1 VNVPV
6 RRILAAAATS
16 FVLAAAMATT
26 VVAGAAKPAPG
37 AAPGAAP
44 AAAARLLAV
53 TSLPVRAQPASSL
66 VVRYVALGDSYSAG
80 TGAGRYSAAGKSCER
95 SASAF
100 PQLWAARHDPA
111 SFVSVACAGATT
123 ATVRTRQLSALS
135 ARTTL
140 VSITIGGNDV
150 GFSQVMETCVFQ
162 LNSACVKAVNT
173 AESSVRKVLPGRL
186 DRLLRAIRTRAP
198 LARIV
203 VLGYP
208 DLYDLSQSRDCIGIG
223 TAKRAALNQGAGV
236 LDRALSAA
244 AARNHDPFADVRP
257 EFARHEICDGSTSYL
272 NAVTFPL
279 DGSYHPNA
287 AGQKSGYLGA
297 FSRGTG

>member
-6 RRILAAAATS
+6 RRILAVAATS
-16 FVLAAAMATT
+16 FALAATAVTT
-26 VVAGAAKPAPG
+26 VVAGPARPAP
-37 AAPGAAP
+37 AP
-44 AAAARLLAV
+44 ASAARLLAV
-53 TSLPVRAQPASSL
+53 TSLPLRAQPAGSL

-80 TGAGRYSAAGKSCER
+80 TGAGRYTAAAKSCER

-100 PQLWAARHDPA
+100 PQLWAARHHPA
-111 SFVSVACAGATT
+111 SFASVACAGATT
-123 ATVRTRQLSALS
+123 ATVRTSQLSALS
-135 ARTTL
+135 VRTTL

-162 LNSACVKAVNT
+162 LNSACVKAVTT
-173 AESSVRKVLPGRL
+173 AEASVRKVLPGRL
-186 DRLLRAIRTRAP
+186 DSLLRAVRVRAP

-208 DLYDLSQSRDCIGIG
+208 DLYDLSRSRDCLGIG

-244 AARNHDPFADVRP
+244 AARNRDTFADVRP
-257 EFARHEICDGSTSYL
+257 EFARHEICDGGASYL
-272 NAVTFPL
+272 NALTFPL

-287 AGQKSGYLGA
+287 AGQKSGYLPA
-297 FSRGTG
+297 LSAVKP

>member
-6 RRILAAAATS
+6 RRILAVAATS
-16 FVLAAAMATT
+16 FALAATVVTT
-26 VVAGAAKPAPG
+26 VVSGAAN
-37 AAPGAAP
+37 AP
-44 AAAARLLAV
+44 ASAARLLAV

-80 TGAGRYSAAGKSCER
+80 TGAGRYTAAGKSCER

-100 PQLWAARHDPA
+100 PQLWAAGHHPA
-111 SFVSVACAGATT
+111 SFASVACAGATT
-123 ATVRTRQLSALS
+123 ATVRTSQLSALS

-162 LNSACVKAVNT
+162 LPGACVKAVTT
-173 AESSVRKVLPGRL
+173 AESSVRRVLPGRL
-186 DRLLRAIRTRAP
+186 DSLLRAIRTRAP

-236 LDRALSAA
+236 LDRTLSAA
-244 AARNHDPFADVRP
+244 AARDGDRFADVRP
-257 EFARHEICDGSTSYL
+257 EFARHEICDGGTSYL
-272 NAVTFPL
+272 NALTFPL

-287 AGQKSGYLGA
+287 AGQKTAYLPA
-297 FSRGTG
+297 LTAAQP

>member
-1 VNVPV
+1 MPV
-6 RRILAAAATS
+6 RRILAVVATS
-16 FVLAAAMATT
+16 FALAATVATT
-26 VVAGAAKPAPG
+26 VVSGAAKPSS
-37 AAPGAAP
+37 AP
-44 AAAARLLAV
+44 APAARLLAV
-53 TSLPVRAQPASSL
+53 TSLPVRAKLASSL

-123 ATVRTRQLSALS
+123 ATVRTSQLSALS
-135 ARTTL
+135 VRTTL

-162 LNSACVKAVNT
+162 LNSACVKAVTT
-173 AESSVRKVLPGRL
+173 AESSVRRLLPGRL
-186 DRLLRAIRTRAP
+186 DSLLRAIRTRAP
-198 LARIV
+198 LARII

-223 TAKRAALNQGAGV
+223 TAKRAALDQGAAV

-244 AARNHDPFADVRP
+244 AARNHDSFADVRP
-257 EFARHEICDGSTSYL
+257 GFARHEICDGGSSYL
-272 NAVTFPL
+272 NALTFPL

-287 AGQKSGYLGA
+287 AGQKDAYLPA
-297 FSRGTG
+297 FANAG

>member
-1 VNVPV
+1 MPV

-16 FVLAAAMATT
+16 FVLAATVAAT
-26 VVAGAAKPAPG
+26 VVAGTAKPGRPRGPRGPAP
-37 AAPGAAP
+37 
-44 AAAARLLAV
+44 AARLLAV

-123 ATVRTRQLSALS
+123 ATVRTSQLSALS

-162 LNSACVKAVNT
+162 LNSACVKAVTT

-186 DRLLRAIRTRAP
+186 DRLLRAVRIRAP

-257 EFARHEICDGSTSYL
+257 EFARHEICDGGTSYL
-272 NAVTFPL
+272 NALTFPL

-287 AGQKSGYLGA
+287 AGQQSGYLAA
-297 FSRGTG
+297 FNRGRSR

>member
-6 RRILAAAATS
+6 RRILAVAATT
-16 FVLAAAMATT
+16 FMLAATVATT
-26 VVAGAAKPAPG
+26 VVSGAAKPAP
-37 AAPGAAP
+37 AP
-44 AAAARLLAV
+44 ASAARLLAV

-80 TGAGRYSAAGKSCER
+80 TGAGRYPAAGKKCER

-111 SFVSVACAGATT
+111 SFVSVACAGATI
-123 ATVRTRQLSALS
+123 ATVRASQLSALS
-135 ARTTL
+135 VRTTL

-162 LNSACVKAVNT
+162 LNSACVKAVTT
-173 AESSVRKVLPGRL
+173 AESSIRRLLPGRL
-186 DRLLRAIRTRAP
+186 DSLLRAIRTRAP
-198 LARIV
+198 LARII

-223 TAKRAALNQGAGV
+223 TGKRATLDQGAGV

-244 AARNHDPFADVRP
+244 AARNHDSFADVRP
-257 EFARHEICDGSTSYL
+257 EFARHEICDGGSSYL
-272 NAVTFPL
+272 NALTFPL

-287 AGQKSGYLGA
+287 TGQKSGYLPA
-297 FSRGTG
+297 FTAIKP

>member
-6 RRILAAAATS
+6 RRILAVVATS
-16 FVLAAAMATT
+16 FVLAAT
-26 VVAGAAKPAPG
+26 VVATVVSGAAKPGPARAP
-37 AAPGAAP
+37 
-44 AAAARLLAV
+44 AARLLAV
-53 TSLPVRAQPASSL
+53 TSLPVRAKPASSL

-80 TGAGRYSAAGKSCER
+80 TGAGRYRAAGRNCER

-123 ATVRTRQLSALS
+123 ATVRTSQLSALS
-135 ARTTL
+135 VRTTL

-150 GFSQVMETCVFQ
+150 GFSQVLETCVFQ
-162 LNSACVKAVNT
+162 LNSACVKAVTT

-186 DRLLRAIRTRAP
+186 DSLLRAIRTRAP

-244 AARNHDPFADVRP
+244 AARNHDTFADVRP
-257 EFARHEICDGSTSYL
+257 EFARHEICDGGTSYL
-272 NAVTFPL
+272 NALTFPL

-287 AGQKSGYLGA
+287 AGQRNGYLSALTAAG
-297 FSRGTG
+297 

>member
-6 RRILAAAATS
+6 RRILAVVATS
-16 FVLAAAMATT
+16 FVLAATVATT
-26 VVAGAAKPAPG
+26 VVSGAAKPAP
-37 AAPGAAP
+37 ARAP
-44 AAAARLLAV
+44 AARLLAV

-123 ATVRTRQLSALS
+123 ATVRTSQLSALS
-135 ARTTL
+135 VRTTL

-162 LNSACVKAVNT
+162 LNSACVKAVAT

-186 DRLLRAIRTRAP
+186 DSLLRAIRVRAP

-257 EFARHEICDGSTSYL
+257 EFARHEICDGGTSYL
-272 NAVTFPL
+272 NALTFPL
-279 DGSYHPNA
+279 DGSYHPNV
-287 AGQKSGYLGA
+287 AGQKDAYLPA
-297 FSRGTG
+297 FANVG

>member
-1 VNVPV
+1 MPV
-6 RRILAAAATS
+6 RRILAVAATS
-16 FVLAAAMATT
+16 FALAATVVTT
-26 VVAGAAKPAPG
+26 VVSGAANPAP
-37 AAPGAAP
+37 AS
-44 AAAARLLAV
+44 AARLLAV

-80 TGAGRYSAAGKSCER
+80 TGAGRYTAAGKSCER

-100 PQLWAARHDPA
+100 PQLWAARHHPA
-111 SFVSVACAGATT
+111 SYASVACAGATT
-123 ATVRTRQLSALS
+123 ATVRTSQLSALS
-135 ARTTL
+135 PRTTL

-162 LNSACVKAVNT
+162 LPGTCVKAVTT
-173 AESSVRKVLPGRL
+173 AESSVRRVLPGRL
-186 DRLLRAIRTRAP
+186 DSLLRAIRTRAP

-223 TAKRAALNQGAGV
+223 TAKRDALNQGAGV

-244 AARNHDPFADVRP
+244 AARNGDRFADVRP
-257 EFARHEICDGSTSYL
+257 EFARHEICDGGTSYL
-272 NAVTFPL
+272 NALTFPL

-287 AGQKSGYLGA
+287 AGQKSGYLPA
-297 FSRGTG
+297 FNRRRSH

>member
-1 VNVPV
+1 MPV

-16 FVLAAAMATT
+16 FVLAASVAASVATT
-26 VVAGAAKPAPG
+26 VVAGAAKP
-37 AAPGAAP
+37 AP

-80 TGAGRYSAAGKSCER
+80 TGAGRYRAAGKSCER

-123 ATVRTRQLSALS
+123 ATVRTGQLSALR

-150 GFSQVMETCVFQ
+150 GFSQVMETCVLQ
-162 LNSACVKAVNT
+162 LNSACTNAVTT

-186 DRLLRAIRTRAP
+186 DRLLRAIRIRAP

-208 DLYDLSQSRDCIGIG
+208 DLYDLSQSRGWDCIGIS
-223 TAKRAALNQGAGV
+223 TAKRAALNQGAAV

-257 EFARHEICDGSTSYL
+257 EFAGHEICDGSTSYL
-272 NAVTFPL
+272 NALTFPL

-287 AGQKSGYLGA
+287 AGQQSGYLAA
-297 FSRGTG
+297 FSRR

>member
-1 VNVPV
+1 MPV
-6 RRILAAAATS
+6 RRILAVAATS
-16 FVLAAAMATT
+16 FVLAATVATT
-26 VVAGAAKPAPG
+26 VVAGAAKPAP
-37 AAPGAAP
+37 AP
-44 AAAARLLAV
+44 ARAGDARLLAV

-100 PQLWAARHDPA
+100 PQRWAARHDPA

-123 ATVRTRQLSALS
+123 ATVRTSQLSALS

-162 LNSACVKAVNT
+162 LNRACVKAVTT

-186 DRLLRAIRTRAP
+186 DRLLRAVRIRAP

-223 TAKRAALNQGAGV
+223 TAKRAALNRGAGV

-272 NAVTFPL
+272 NALTFPL

-287 AGQKSGYLGA
+287 AGQQSGYLAA
-297 FSRGTG
+297 FNRGLSQ